1 MLLMLLLDGGRL
13 DFEARVGAG
22 ERVAAC
28 DDACR
33 RCTAAAGCQ
42 PVPSHAVPL
51 RTCLPNTPRGMCTLG
66 TSNVAFHF
74 Q

>member
-13 DFEARVGAG
+13 DIEARVRAG

-33 RCTAAAGCQ
+33 RCRMPSR
-42 PVPSHAVPL
+42 PVQFRPATNML
-51 RTCLPNTPRGMCTLG
+51 T
-66 TSNVAFHF
+66 
-74 Q
+74 

>member
-13 DFEARVGAG
+13 DFEARVGVG

-33 RCTAAAGCQ
+33 RCRMPSRPIPSRCEHAYLIHLGGC
-42 PVPSHAVPL
+42 VPQVP
-51 RTCLPNTPRGMCTLG
+51 PMSPS
-66 TSNVAFHF
+66 TSNER
-74 Q
+74 